1 MDKPLV
7 KSNFRVAAISSLVI
21 FVMVGAGFVASV
33 IYVGG
38 TP

>member
-1 MDKPLV
+1 M
-7 KSNFRVAAISSLVI
+7 KSNYRVAAISTLVI
-21 FVMVGAGFVASV
+21 LVMVAAGFAASI

>member
-1 MDKPLV
+1 MDKQLV
-7 KSNFRVAAISSLVI
+7 RSNVRVTIISSLVAL
-21 FVMVGAGFVASV
+21 VMFGAGFVAAV

>member
-1 MDKPLV
+1 M
-7 KSNFRVAAISSLVI
+7 KSNYRVAAISTLVI
-21 FVMVGAGFVASV
+21 LVMAGAGFVASV

>member
-1 MDKPLV
+1 MDKQLV
-7 KSNFRVAAISSLVI
+7 KSNFRVATISTLVI
-21 FVMVGAGFVASV
+21 LVMVGAGFVASV

>member
-1 MDKPLV
+1 MDKQLV
-7 KSNFRVAAISSLVI
+7 KSNYRVTIISTLVI
-21 FVMVGAGFVASV
+21 VVMTAAGFVASV

>member
-7 KSNFRVAAISSLVI
+7 RSNFRVALISSLVAL
-21 FVMVGAGFVASV
+21 VMFGAGFAASV

>member
-7 KSNFRVAAISSLVI
+7 RSNFRVALLSSLVM
-21 FVMVGAGFVASV
+21 FGAGFGAAV

-38 TP
+38 VPSS

>member
-7 KSNFRVAAISSLVI
+7 RSNFRVALISTLVI
-21 FVMVGAGFVASV
+21 VAMTGAGFAAAV

>member
-1 MDKPLV
+1 MDRQLV
-7 KSNFRVAAISSLVI
+7 KSNYRVAAISTLVI
-21 FVMVGAGFVASV
+21 IIMVAAGFVASV